1 MHGDE
6 MMIISGDSLR
16 SCDSWQWRFVSLSI
30 SDLLHLLLQSL
41 LSRLRIEEEVEAS
54 QQQIEDVDA
63 ERLGRDS
70 IGVLGSEGPRQKSS
84 TPFTLFGFS
93 LLSFVSNENECRRRL
108 RPLPYRKYRWAR
120 LNIWM
125 DAVSIMSSLVVFAMG

>member
-30 SDLLHLLLQSL
+30 SDLLHLLSQSL

-63 ERLGRDS
+63 ERLGS
-70 IGVLGSEGPRQKSS
+70 CFGGVK
-84 TPFTLFGFS
+84 
-93 LLSFVSNENECRRRL
+93 
-108 RPLPYRKYRWAR
+108 K
-120 LNIWM
+120 
-125 DAVSIMSSLVVFAMG
+125 